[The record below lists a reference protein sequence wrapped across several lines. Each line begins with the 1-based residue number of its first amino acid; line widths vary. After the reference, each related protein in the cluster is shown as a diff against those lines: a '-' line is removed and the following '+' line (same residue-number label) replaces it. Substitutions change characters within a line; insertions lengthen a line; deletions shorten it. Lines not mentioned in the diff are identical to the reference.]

1 MPAARLPHRIGN
13 QLSKN
18 HQLSLA
24 TQKPAAPSAKTLTHG
39 QLVATLRRSKKPPPV
54 AAAASQLR
62 QLHLR
67 GMRFA
72 AAAFIVAHAP
82 CVQVASFALTAL
94 FSGFWFVLWAR
105 PKLWTSTKQ
114 ESVGW
119 DPKHIWGKLGW
130 FSGLVCAGSMAGAV
144 AWYAQMKFNDL
155 YYEANAPG
163 ITRQQHYALN
173 TSAWRWLA
181 AFLILYSAEFIC
193 LIIPKLML
201 LGRLT
206 DNAARS
212 LQAPDVSGGR
222 LKWVKDAL
230 PRRYR
235 IMAAAVVI
243 ISLAGVVANI
253 VVAVF
258 YVQYAWRSE
267 QAAAACGTEGNDTN
281 SSLAWNSEGNLYLA
295 KAYITDS
302 VQNVFEAVVLVF
314 ISTAYV
320 ILIPLS
326 IFVFRHAERCSR
338 DALVSIEDRHENSMV
353 ELPAVF
359 AKEEGMKKEMKKY
372 EAEET
377 VNETLKH
384 AQEQRRRFVVACAVV
399 LTTFSARA
407 ALDFLLA
414 YSSFNDLT
422 VPACGLCDPCQSD
435 RFLVQIWLIYTPQFQ
450 SIVVALSS
458 PIPLAISLWLMMS
471 KEQRTHL
478 RFPGVNVHNYQTP
491 EKKKSADACARM
503 GVDLL

>member
-1 MPAARLPHRIGN
+1 
-13 QLSKN
+13 
-18 HQLSLA
+18 
-24 TQKPAAPSAKTLTHG
+24 
-39 QLVATLRRSKKPPPV
+39 
-54 AAAASQLR
+54 
-62 QLHLR
+62 
-67 GMRFA
+67 MRFA

-105 PKLWTSTKQ
+105 PKLWTSTKK

-119 DPKHIWGKLGW
+119 DPKRIWGKLGW

-181 AFLILYSAEFIC
+181 AFLLLYSAEFIC

-212 LQAPDVSGGR
+212 LQKPDVSDDR
-222 LKWVKDAL
+222 REWVRDAL

-258 YVQYAWRSE
+258 YVQYAWRVE
-267 QAAAACGTEGNDTN
+267 QSAAACGTEGNDTN
-281 SSLAWNSEGNLYLA
+281 SSLAWNSEGHLYLA
-295 KAYITDS
+295 KAHFADS

-326 IFVFRHAERCSR
+326 IFVFRRAERYSEAEMR
-338 DALVSIEDRHENSMV
+338 SLEERNKDSKV
-353 ELPAVF
+353 EEHA
-359 AKEEGMKKEMKKY
+359 ASGTEMKKRD
-372 EAEET
+372 AEEI
-377 VNETLKH
+377 VKATLERTKEH
-384 AQEQRRRFVVACAVV
+384 RRRFIVACAIV

-471 KEQRTHL
+471 KEQRMHL
-478 RFPGVNVHNYQTP
+478 RFPTDKEFREHNYQTP
-491 EKKKSADACARM
+491 AQKVAANALVDY
-503 GVDLL
+503 GVVGLL